1 MLDKTFG
8 AYFMRIKPAFGST
21 SLILIKPVNS
31 SFTEL
36 EINGANNIFKILE
49 LCVKSCDSQFQIT
62 GHQTCNWE

>member
-8 AYFMRIKPAFGST
+8 AYFMGIKPAFGSA
-21 SLILIKPVNS
+21 SHEPYSCKARCLS

-49 LCVKSCDSQFQIT
+49 LSVKSCDQGARTASFR
-62 GHQTCNWE
+62 